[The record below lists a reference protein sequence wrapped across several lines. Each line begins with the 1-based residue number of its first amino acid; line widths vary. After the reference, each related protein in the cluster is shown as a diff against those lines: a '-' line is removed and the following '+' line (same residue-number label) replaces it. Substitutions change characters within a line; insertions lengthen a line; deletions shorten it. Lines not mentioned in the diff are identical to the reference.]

1 MSSDYD
7 TDPFVLFQK
16 LERVIRLAIQKLI
29 EVENSQGQRCEAI
42 AKASQ
47 KAVEASETFAAARP
61 RLMLWTALS
70 TALLL
75 SAAGLA
81 CYWVG
86 HRDGWQTGY
95 VIGRDQALNENAAAS
110 WANTYSG
117 KVAKRLDDRGDI
129 QRIAQCNFNG
139 FKVISNDHNVPWCVV
154 KVGDEYQGWRMP

>member
-1 MSSDYD
+1 MLNPDE
-7 TDPFVLFQK
+7 TDPFILFQR
-16 LERVIRLAIQKLI
+16 LEYVIRAATNKFVQ
-29 EVENSQGQRCEAI
+29 VENSQEQRCEAI

-75 SAAGLA
+75 SAAGFA

-86 HRDGWQTGY
+86 HQDGLKVGY
-95 VIGRDQALNENAAAS
+95 AAGHEQALDENAAAS

-117 KVAKRLDDRGDI
+117 KVARRLDDRGDI

-139 FKVISNDHNVPWCVV
+139 FKVISNNHNVPWCVV